1 MEEPSP
7 HACIS
12 TVRSDDPRLA
22 RGCSAA
28 VSLDALGAA
37 DEISFEG
44 GGVLGVSIEPG
55 PPGFELLSSS
65 VAVCPRFVVINRLP
79 ESLQLRAEVLPAR
92 GDVELPAAAPPH
104 VELAAGSRTD
114 VYCFEV
120 LEPKAVLKQCHSPGR
135 AKTHKHNL
143 S

>member
-1 MEEPSP
+1 M
-7 HACIS
+7 
-12 TVRSDDPRLA
+12 
-22 RGCSAA
+22 
-28 VSLDALGAA
+28 
-37 DEISFEG
+37 
-44 GGVLGVSIEPG
+44 
-55 PPGFELLSSS
+55 
-65 VAVCPRFVVINRLP
+65 
-79 ESLQLRAEVLPAR
+79 LPAR